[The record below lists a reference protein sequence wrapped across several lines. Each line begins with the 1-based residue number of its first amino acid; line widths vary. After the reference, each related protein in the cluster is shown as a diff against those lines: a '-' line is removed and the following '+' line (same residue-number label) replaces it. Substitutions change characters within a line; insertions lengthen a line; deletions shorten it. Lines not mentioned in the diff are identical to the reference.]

1 MAHWSC
7 LAINCK
13 ISHQEV
19 WSEWQSCLIY
29 NAFYCVCVFRMHISL
44 CLSAWICMCAAGCL
58 RLCYSSGKG
67 KKRKV
72 AKIRTICA
80 VFTTCNKVP
89 HSNQSQVSKVIYY
102 PILCLVFAQWL
113 REKQRDTATA
123 TDNMLINW
131 DCTTMPP
138 RRDEAL
144 KWLPPERRITAP
156 SCSPFMLKKKKDVH
170 FVWATNYICSGR
182 IFSKRGFY
190 SLGASIVAVN
200 RKDSKIV
207 SWMWSEAMLVFMP
220 ALCPVGPFFFSKT
233 PHTHMH
239 TSLVYPRCTQTH
251 TLSTMAA
258 WIWCYTRGWCIHTV
272 HPCIH

>member
-1 MAHWSC
+1 M
-7 LAINCK
+7 
-13 ISHQEV
+13 
-19 WSEWQSCLIY
+19 
-29 NAFYCVCVFRMHISL
+29 
-44 CLSAWICMCAAGCL
+44 SASVLQLGE
-58 RLCYSSGKG
+58 G

-113 REKQRDTATA
+113 REKQRDAATA

-156 SCSPFMLKKKKDVH
+156 SCSPFMLKKKKKTFTLCGLQTT
-170 FVWATNYICSGR
+170 FVAGG
-182 IFSKRGFY
+182 FSP
-190 SLGASIVAVN
+190 
-200 RKDSKIV
+200 
-207 SWMWSEAMLVFMP
+207 SEAF
-220 ALCPVGPFFFSKT
+220 T
-233 PHTHMH
+233 PRV
-239 TSLVYPRCTQTH
+239 LR
-251 TLSTMAA
+251 
-258 WIWCYTRGWCIHTV
+258 
-272 HPCIH
+272 

>member
-1 MAHWSC
+1 MLSIVCAC
-7 LAINCK
+7 LGCIF
-13 ISHQEV
+13 
-19 WSEWQSCLIY
+19 L
-29 NAFYCVCVFRMHISL
+29 CVCLHG
-44 CLSAWICMCAAGCL
+44 SACVRLDVCVCATARG
-58 RLCYSSGKG
+58 RE

-138 RRDEAL
+138 WRDEAL

-190 SLGASIVAVN
+190 SPGASIVAVN